1 MGVKISIDKHVSEL
15 DDILEM
21 SPHYLSRVQ
30 FESKIEPEITQHLK
44 VSNPGGYSSPFKGLS
59 LSHQNRYST
68 FNTILKSFKSVLNVK
83 L

>member
-30 FESKIEPEITQHLK
+30 FESKIGSEITQHLK
-44 VSNPGGYSSPFKGLS
+44 VI
-59 LSHQNRYST
+59 
-68 FNTILKSFKSVLNVK
+68 ILFYFEHYLYHITCVFSKNAC
-83 L
+83 